1 MAIFRKIGNN
11 LFCIISKQSKF
22 PMRDYFNVCKCSKGT
37 SGKTHFSTT
46 TTSRTKDSETDDLT
60 KNPYYGKYAHK
71 IEDLKQSSATL
82 EYLKQI
88 PIEGNVGSN
97 KNHLMVTPDGQ
108 LGTGS
113 DILRHNSKYLP
124 EKKLEKI
131 LNIDELNDKCIEE
144 ISKLWNDKHSE
155 PYKTYEK
162 PAVTGLLPAEV
173 WQIFSSRII
182 EHNTFLLPLPRNQG
196 YEFFVVQF
204 DGKEAHFTSLYNY
217 QVYGE
222 NSPEFLN
229 LVNYTEILE
238 TKGLVLMSGDYD
250 TNLITYEEASF
261 LALQLVLYY
270 GVTSEPKKLAHLER
284 FTYNTEEF
292 SHFDLIAELED
303 SKNIPHP
310 SLLRK

>member
-1 MAIFRKIGNN
+1 MAIFHKIGNN
-11 LFCIISKQSKF
+11 LSCAISKQPKL
-22 PMRDYFNVCKCSKGT
+22 PMRDYFNVYKCSKDT
-37 SGKTHFSTT
+37 SIKTHFSTT
-46 TTSRTKDSETDDLT
+46 ITSRTKDSETDDLT

-144 ISKLWNDKHSE
+144 ISKLWNDKHDA
-155 PYKTYEK
+155 KK
-162 PAVTGLLPAEV
+162 VVTGILPAEV

-204 DGKEAHFTSLYNY
+204 DGNEAHFTSLYNY

-222 NSPEFLN
+222 TSPECLN
-229 LVNYTEILE
+229 LVHYTEILE
-238 TKGLVLMSGDYD
+238 KKGLVLMSGDYD
-250 TNLITYEEASF
+250 MNLITYEEASF

-270 GVTSEPKKLAHLER
+270 GVTSETKKLAHLQR
-284 FTYNTEEF
+284 FTYHTEEF

>member
-1 MAIFRKIGNN
+1 MAIFHKIGNN
-11 LFCIISKQSKF
+11 LSCIISKQSKF

-46 TTSRTKDSETDDLT
+46 TTSRSKDSETDDLT

-82 EYLKQI
+82 EYLRQI

-144 ISKLWNDKHSE
+144 ISKLWNDKHDA
-155 PYKTYEK
+155 KK
-162 PAVTGLLPAEV
+162 AVTGILSAEV

-229 LVNYTEILE
+229 LVHYTEILE